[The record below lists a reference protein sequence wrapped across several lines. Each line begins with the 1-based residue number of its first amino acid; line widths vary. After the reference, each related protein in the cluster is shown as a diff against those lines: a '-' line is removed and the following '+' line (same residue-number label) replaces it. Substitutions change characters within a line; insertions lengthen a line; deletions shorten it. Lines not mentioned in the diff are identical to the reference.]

1 MDYYKPMQH
10 LKKITNDTEIKST
23 FYVRLNQNE
32 TLKKMRTSTPPGQT
46 IYEYWITLDSR
57 ERPIYDYSEPNVLTY
72 TANYLVTVK
81 IMDTDGNVQK
91 GIVTNNSDH
100 AE

>member
-10 LKKITNDTEIKST
+10 LKKITTNTEIKST

-32 TLKKMRTSTPPGQT
+32 TLKKMRTTTSSTEI

-57 ERPIYDYSEPNVLTY
+57 DRQWYDFADVNILDMDDDFK
-72 TANYLVTVK
+72 VTIR
-81 IMDTDGNVQK
+81 IMDSDGNVQK
-91 GIVTNNSDH
+91 GIVTNNSDD